1 MTDEP
6 AAIQA
11 SFADFRLIRSRKACQ
26 LIFEVPIEGANAA
39 LAALGGIPQPHA
51 ESWVGIARLNGVTKP
66 EPKPKDKRK
75 WDDLKLSMQASIRCN
90 EKAFW
95 EYLNERYSHLGHPV
109 QHETEAANT
118 VMALCRID
126 SRAELNNSPLAAKHW
141 NDLDRS
147 YQAWLKMA
155 DA

>member
-66 EPKPKDKRK
+66 EPEPKGKQK
-75 WDDLKLSMQASIRCN
+75 WEDLKLSMQAGMRC
-90 EKAFW
+90 EEPAFW
-95 EYLNERYSHLGHPV
+95 KFL
-109 QHETEAANT
+109 TESYPTYWQVNGEEQAADL
-118 VMALCRID
+118 VRLLCKVD
-126 SRAELNNSPLAAKHW
+126 SRRELNLDPEATAKW
-141 NDLDRS
+141 RDLDRS
-147 YQAWLKMA
+147 YQAWLKVA
-155 DA
+155 E